1 MLHSPTIADPC
12 QPSTVNSY
20 AIGVVDVGACAV
32 QFVNRARN
40 QNERRIAALDRYA
53 EGWAEANVDKILDA
67 TAPNYRFTDP
77 LVGSFSGGSLHEYF
91 DMLQASF
98 SRAGTI
104 TKRELAFFLRGP
116 SEGRSNGKD
125 LRFWREAPLI
135 GLTGVAEVEIGERG
149 VIAERVAYDGNLA
162 SDTLRRS
169 WTHRPGYELEFQ
181 SDRRC
186 IQ

>member
-104 TKRELAFFLRGP
+104 TKRELVQP
-116 SEGRSNGKD
+116 S
-125 LRFWREAPLI
+125 
-135 GLTGVAEVEIGERG
+135 
-149 VIAERVAYDGNLA
+149 RVARWIALMILRWVPQRQILPSMCSTMSSRVVFLLPA
-162 SDTLRRS
+162 SSAAACMICPD
-169 WTHRPGYELEFQ
+169 WQ
-181 SDRRC
+181 
-186 IQ
+186 

>member
-67 TAPNYRFTDP
+67 TAPSYRFTDP
-77 LVGSFSGGSLHEYF
+77 LVGSFSGRFLHEYF
-91 DMLQASF
+91 SVLQDRFSF
-98 SRAGTI
+98 GGAI
-104 TKRELAFFLRGP
+104 TKRELAFFLRAP
-116 SEGRSNGKD
+116 SETRWSGKD

-135 GLTGVAEVEIGERG
+135 GLSGVAEVEIGERG
-149 VIAERVAYDGNLA
+149 VIAEHVAYDGNLA

-169 WTHRPGYELEFQ
+169 CNPHPHMN
-181 SDRRC
+181 
-186 IQ
+186 

>member
-67 TAPNYRFTDP
+67 TAPSYRFTDP
-77 LVGSFSGGSLHEYF
+77 LVGSFSGRSLHEYF